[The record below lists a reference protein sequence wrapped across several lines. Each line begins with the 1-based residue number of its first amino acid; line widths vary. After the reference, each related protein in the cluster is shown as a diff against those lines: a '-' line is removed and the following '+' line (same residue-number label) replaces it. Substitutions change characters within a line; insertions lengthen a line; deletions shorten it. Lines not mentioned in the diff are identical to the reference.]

1 MSRARTAFDAALG
14 KALARLE
21 DSLQQET
28 TFTAVV
34 LTTHCLDDAVAL
46 LAHWQHHAPVQ
57 ARLHL
62 VFFEER
68 RGLAPDTANADAVRG
83 GMQRAQASRSGV
95 AFADHRS
102 RLASLLAPCDADG
115 VPFLPGVHR
124 ADDTALRLTVT
135 RLIGPLSDTLS
146 QLVATVDLFIVDSA
160 SPLARVMHYADTM
173 VRLAA
178 PTMFLLA
185 PQDVVGDMAQ
195 AIRHKGARQVDIQQM
210 NETWQWMVARL
221 HRPAKPSATRARVAW
236 VVGGGLAGAG
246 VAHALA
252 LRGWQVHVT
261 DPSLAAGQPG
271 PQAGHVAA
279 ALTPLISVD
288 DNFKA
293 RLSRAGVYR
302 AHQRWAGFGA
312 DVIPYRSGTLEL
324 ARSKGH
330 ARDLLQAVQAQGYP
344 QGWVTLLAPAQ
355 SQGITGVA
363 VARQGAFF
371 AKGMTVSPPNLIRAL
386 LDHPAIHCHG
396 LQVDRLDKGLQGW
409 RLHVSGEGTAVT
421 VAECATVILATAA
434 QTPAV
439 LARSGLEQ
447 RTLKSGR
454 VEQTMPIVMSMD
466 TLGGQVMHIPRT
478 MLTQVPEA
486 VVGAEGYFLPP
497 VAGVCVV
504 GSTYER
510 ELSAAGISRQGQK
523 QIVDKLAPAL
533 DRGVLQPVSA
543 ALVDAGIGPD
553 DARSEPGGG
562 KGRQSMQAA
571 GTSAV
576 SDRDAPPV
584 FAGWSG
590 TRAVIRGRLPA
601 FGAVRQ
607 APGLWLACG
616 YASHGL
622 TWSAL
627 AGDVIAAMLEGE
639 PVPLERD
646 LLQAVA
652 PR

>member
-1 MSRARTAFDAALG
+1 MSRARTAFNVALG
-14 KALARLE
+14 QALARLE

-34 LTTHCLDDAVAL
+34 LTTHCLDDAAAL
-46 LAHWQHHAPVQ
+46 LAHWQRHAPVHAQ
-57 ARLHL
+57 LHL
-62 VFFEER
+62 VFLEEY
-68 RGLAPDTANADAVRG
+68 RGHAPDTAGAEPVRG
-83 GMQRAQASRSGV
+83 GTRPAQARRPRV
-95 AFADHRS
+95 AVADHRG
-102 RLASLLAPCDADG
+102 RLASLLASCDADG
-115 VPFLPGVHR
+115 VPLLPGVHR
-124 ADDTALRLTVT
+124 ADDAALRLTVT
-135 RLIGPLSDTLS
+135 RLIGPLSQTLS
-146 QLVATVDLFIVDSA
+146 QLVATVDLFLVDSA
-160 SPLARVMHYADTM
+160 GRLASVMHYADSM

-178 PTMFLLA
+178 ANAFVLA
-185 PQDVVGDMAQ
+185 PRDVVENLTQ
-195 AIRHKGARQVDIQQM
+195 AIRHKGARQLDIQQV
-210 NETWQWMVARL
+210 NETWQWMAAHL
-221 HRPAKPSATRARVAW
+221 HRPAKPSAARVRVAW

-261 DPSLAAGQPG
+261 DPALATGQPG

-302 AHQRWAGFGA
+302 AHQRWADFGA
-312 DVIPYRSGTLEL
+312 HVIPYRSGTLEL
-324 ARSKGH
+324 ARSTGH

-355 SQGITGVA
+355 SQDLTGVA

-371 AKGMTVSPPNLIRAL
+371 AKGMTVSPPNLIQAL

-396 LQVDRLDKGLQGW
+396 LQVDRLDKGRQGW
-409 RLHVSGEGTAVT
+409 RLHASRDGAAVT
-421 VAECATVILATAA
+421 VGECDTVILAAAA

-497 VAGVCVV
+497 VAGLCVV

-510 ELSAAGISRQGQK
+510 ALSVGGISRQGQK
-523 QIVDKLAPAL
+523 KIVDKLAPAL
-533 DRGVLQPVSA
+533 DRGVLQPVAA
-543 ALVDAGIGPD
+543 ALAHASIGSDSVGQESP
-553 DARSEPGGG
+553 GG
-562 KGRQSMQAA
+562 KGRQPMQAGGA
-571 GTSAV
+571 SVV
-576 SDRDAPPV
+576 SDRDALPV

-601 FGAVRQ
+601 FGPIRH

>member
-1 MSRARTAFDAALG
+1 MSRARTAFNAALG
-14 KALARLE
+14 QALTRLK
-21 DSLQQET
+21 DTMQQET
-28 TFTAVV
+28 AFTAVV
-34 LTTHCLDDAVAL
+34 LTTHCLDDAAAL
-46 LAHWQHHAPVQ
+46 LARWQHHAPNQ

-62 VFFEER
+62 VFFEEY
-68 RGLAPDTANADAVRG
+68 RGYAPDTASAESVRG
-83 GMQRAQASRSGV
+83 GTRPAQASRSRV
-95 AFADHRS
+95 AGADHRG
-102 RLASLLAPCDADG
+102 RLASLLAPCDVDG
-115 VPFLPGVHR
+115 VPLLPGVHR
-124 ADDTALRLTVT
+124 AGDAALRLTVT

-146 QLVATVDLFIVDSA
+146 QLVATVDLFIVDSD

-178 PTMFLLA
+178 PSAFVLA
-185 PQDVVGDMAQ
+185 PQDIVGDLVQ
-195 AIRHKGARQVDIQQM
+195 AIRHKGARQVDIQQV
-210 NETWQWMVARL
+210 NETWQWMVAHL
-221 HRPAKPSATRARVAW
+221 HRPAKASAARARVAW

-261 DPSLAAGQPG
+261 DPALATGQPG

-279 ALTPLISVD
+279 ALTPLISAD

-302 AHQRWAGFGA
+302 AHQRWADFGA

-344 QGWVTLLAPAQ
+344 QGWVTLVAPAQ
-355 SQGITGVA
+355 SPSLTGVA

-386 LDHPAIHCHG
+386 LGHPAIHCHG
-396 LQVDRLDKGLQGW
+396 LQIDRLEKGTQGW
-409 RLHVSGEGTAVT
+409 RLHASQEGSAAT
-421 VAECATVILATAA
+421 VAECDTVILAAA
-434 QTPAV
+434 AHTPAL
-439 LARSGLEQ
+439 LACSGLDQ

-478 MLTQVPEA
+478 MLSQVPGA

-497 VAGVCVV
+497 VAGLCVV

-510 ELSAAGISRQGQK
+510 ELSGGGISRQGQK

-533 DRGVLQPVSA
+533 AQDVLRPVSE
-543 ALVDAGIGPD
+543 ALAG
-553 DARSEPGGG
+553 ACVE
-562 KGRQSMQAA
+562 
-571 GTSAV
+571 
-576 SDRDAPPV
+576 PPV
-584 FAGWSG
+584 FSGWSG

-601 FGAVRQ
+601 FGEVRH

>member
-1 MSRARTAFDAALG
+1 MSRARTAFNVAFGQALT
-14 KALARLE
+14 RLE

-34 LTTHCLDDAVAL
+34 LTAHCLDDAAAL
-46 LAHWQHHAPVQ
+46 LAHWQRHAPAQ

-62 VFFEER
+62 VFFEEY
-68 RGLAPDTANADAVRG
+68 RGHVPDTASTDPVRSDT
-83 GMQRAQASRSGV
+83 RAAQARRSRL
-95 AFADHRS
+95 ALADHRS
-102 RLASLLAPCDADG
+102 RLASLLAPCDAEG
-115 VPFLPGVHR
+115 VPLLPGVHR
-124 ADDTALRLTVT
+124 AEDAVLRLTVT
-135 RLIGPLSDTLS
+135 RLIGPLSHTLS

-160 SPLARVMHYADTM
+160 SPLACVTHYADTM

-178 PTMFLLA
+178 SHAFVLA
-185 PQDVVGDMAQ
+185 PQEVVGALAQ
-195 AIRHKGARQVDIQQM
+195 AIRHKGARQVDIQQV
-210 NETWQWMVARL
+210 NETWQWMVAHL
-221 HRPAKPSATRARVAW
+221 HRPAKPSAARARVAW

-261 DPSLAAGQPG
+261 DPALKPGQPG

-288 DNFKA
+288 DNVKA

-302 AHQRWAGFGA
+302 AHQRWADFGA

-330 ARDLLQAVQAQGYP
+330 ARDLLQAVQARDYP

-355 SQGITGVA
+355 SQGLTGVA

-371 AKGMTVSPPNLIRAL
+371 SKGMTVSPPNLIRAL

-396 LQVDRLDKGLQGW
+396 VLVDRLDKGPQGW
-409 RLHVSGEGTAVT
+409 RLHASRDGAVVT
-421 VAECATVILATAA
+421 VAECDTVILAAAA
-434 QTPAV
+434 QTPALLV
-439 LARSGLEQ
+439 RSGLDQ

-497 VAGVCVV
+497 VAGLCVV

-510 ELSAAGISRQGQK
+510 ELSAGGISRQGQK
-523 QIVDKLAPAL
+523 QIMDKLVPAL
-533 DRGVLQPVSA
+533 DGDVLQPVSA
-543 ALVDAGIGPD
+543 ALADAGIGPGG
-553 DARSEPGGG
+553 ARRVSPGG
-562 KGRQSMQAA
+562 KGRQSTQAGRA
-571 GTSAV
+571 SVVSA
-576 SDRDAPPV
+576 RHAPPV

-601 FGAVRQ
+601 FGAVRH